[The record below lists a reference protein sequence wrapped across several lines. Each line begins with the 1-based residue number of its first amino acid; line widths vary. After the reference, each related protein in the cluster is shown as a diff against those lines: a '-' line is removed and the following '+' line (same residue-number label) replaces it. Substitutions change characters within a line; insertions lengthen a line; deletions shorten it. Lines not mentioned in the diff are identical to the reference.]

1 MNEQQLI
8 ERYRSEKPQF
18 DALGRGIIE
27 LVKSS
32 PQLSRPHSIAFV
44 LPPQSRTKAEDSL
57 LQKAFYRS
65 KSYSDPYIDITD
77 KVGVRFVVLTV
88 DQVRLL
94 KDVIEHLEPFDASLD
109 RDFEE
114 ERKRNPTT
122 FVYQSVH
129 YVVRPKESIEIA
141 GQVIPP
147 GLPCEVQLRTVLQHA
162 YSELTHDTIYKP
174 KTFAEPNIHRLAA
187 RSMALIE
194 TTDEIFCQAL
204 RQFDQLD
211 RSMDPM
217 IEHIVGRFSIRVR
230 FQLEPKLNIFIL
242 DSLKPLTKAV
252 TESALDSF
260 IGENDFVIER
270 VNSRSDEKLP
280 FRQPV
285 ILLLYYLAHKMPA
298 QLTQQ
303 WPLLS
308 EELDPI
314 FADLGISRGM

>member
-1 MNEQQLI
+1 
-8 ERYRSEKPQF
+8 
-18 DALGRGIIE
+18 
-27 LVKSS
+27 
-32 PQLSRPHSIAFV
+32 
-44 LPPQSRTKAEDSL
+44 
-57 LQKAFYRS
+57 
-65 KSYSDPYIDITD
+65 
-77 KVGVRFVVLTV
+77 
-88 DQVRLL
+88 
-94 KDVIEHLEPFDASLD
+94 
-109 RDFEE
+109 
-114 ERKRNPTT
+114 
-122 FVYQSVH
+122 
-129 YVVRPKESIEIA
+129 
-141 GQVIPP
+141 
-147 GLPCEVQLRTVLQHA
+147 
-162 YSELTHDTIYKP
+162 
-174 KTFAEPNIHRLAA
+174 
-187 RSMALIE
+187 MALIE